1 MPVGTDIA
9 SFEHSLFLGNQSRTG
24 SLADYRRRLLIGELS
39 ALALLFNVIYL
50 ILDLFYGANSII
62 YIYILNIGLFSWAF
76 YSNRTGKNETAKIV
90 LLYTVLISV
99 YLFGSNNVQNT
110 ETYLLYFPLILLAF
124 TINGYSGL
132 YFSVAFSVLA
142 SLLYFLDAFTEFS
155 VFPKADLTSNVL
167 KLMTSVNFIMS
178 IVGTAYISFF
188 LTKTYFLSEKTL
200 LIRQKKLNKLT
211 EDLRSSQER
220 YKLAM
225 IGTNAGLWDWDL
237 IRNKIYHGPKWKEML
252 GYSVNEFKSVK
263 IDDVYKLIHPE
274 DVAIVK
280 NAVQNH
286 LEKQMPF
293 EMEYRIKKK
302 DGNYEWFYDSG
313 KAIFDENNIPVRMV
327 GSIINVTK
335 RKKAEDKV
343 LTQKNL
349 LEKANAEL
357 DRFVYITSHDLKAPL
372 LSIQG
377 LIHLAEISE
386 DKSEVE
392 MCLTMMKERVK
403 GLENFIADI
412 IDYSRNVRVGLVKEE
427 IELRKMIEK
436 IYKDIFYL
444 ENVDKI
450 DFQIDIDEGISFISD
465 EKRLNVILKNL
476 IFNAVKYQDLNQEKP
491 SIVVSSNE
499 EGNNILISVK
509 DNGEGIDTEVQDKIY
524 DMFFRAS
531 EKSSGSGL
539 GLYIV
544 KEMVSKLE
552 GNIELKSDTGKGSE
566 FIVRL
571 PVTI

>member
-1 MPVGTDIA
+1 
-9 SFEHSLFLGNQSRTG
+9 
-24 SLADYRRRLLIGELS
+24 
-39 ALALLFNVIYL
+39 
-50 ILDLFYGANSII
+50 
-62 YIYILNIGLFSWAF
+62 
-76 YSNRTGKNETAKIV
+76 
-90 LLYTVLISV
+90 
-99 YLFGSNNVQNT
+99 
-110 ETYLLYFPLILLAF
+110 
-124 TINGYSGL
+124 
-132 YFSVAFSVLA
+132 
-142 SLLYFLDAFTEFS
+142 
-155 VFPKADLTSNVL
+155 
-167 KLMTSVNFIMS
+167 MTSVNFIIS
-178 IVGTAYISFF
+178 IIGTVYISFF
-188 LTKTYFLSEKTL
+188 LTKTYFLSEKNL
-200 LIRQKKLNKLT
+200 LIRQKKLNKLA
-211 EDLRSSQER
+211 EDLRASQQR
-220 YKLAM
+220 YRLAM

-252 GYSVNEFKSVK
+252 GYSVKEFENVK
-263 IDDVYKLIHPE
+263 IDDIYKLVHPE
-274 DVAIVK
+274 DVIKVK
-280 NAVQNH
+280 KAVQDH
-286 LEKQMPF
+286 LEKMIPF

-302 DGNYEWFYDSG
+302 DGIYEWFSDSG

-335 RKKAEDKV
+335 RKIAEDKII
-343 LTQKNL
+343 TQKNL

-392 MCLTMMKERVK
+392 MCLTMMKERIK
-403 GLENFIADI
+403 GLENFISDI
-412 IDYSRNVRVGLVKEE
+412 IDYSRNVRIGLVKEE
-427 IELRKMIEK
+427 IELKKMIEK

-450 DFQIDIDEGISFISD
+450 DFQIDIDEGITFISD
-465 EKRLNVILKNL
+465 EKRVNVILKNL
-476 IFNAVKYQDLNQEKP
+476 IFNAVKYQNPDQKKP
-491 SIVVSSNE
+491 SIIVSSNE

-509 DNGEGIDTEVQDKIY
+509 DNGEGIDAEIQDKIY